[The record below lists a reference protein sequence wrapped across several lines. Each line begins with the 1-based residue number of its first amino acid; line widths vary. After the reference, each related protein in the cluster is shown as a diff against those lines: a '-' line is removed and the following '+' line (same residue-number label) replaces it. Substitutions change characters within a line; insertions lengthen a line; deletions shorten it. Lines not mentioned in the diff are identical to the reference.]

1 MLSASFLDYIK
12 KESLFNRHEHL
23 LLAISGGL
31 DSVVLAHL
39 LKLTDFHFSMA
50 HMNFQLRDEDSNR
63 DEKFVRELAKKL
75 EVEVF
80 VKRVEIDKE
89 KGSTQLQARDLR
101 YDWFRRLMK
110 DHHFSK
116 LLTAHHANDLL
127 ETTLLNLIRGTGIKG
142 LRSIL
147 PLHHNIAR
155 PLLFASKEQIKEYA
169 EENSIEW
176 REDVSNASEK
186 YKRNKMRH
194 RVIPLLLKENP
205 NLLSGIQQTTL
216 RLRAAESVWDEKLAK
231 IRKKYVFNRDEGI
244 RIDRRI
250 LKLPQMEVFL
260 YEFLS
265 DYGFNLAQLQSFKFR
280 KIGAQLSS
288 FSHTLV
294 IDRGFLLV
302 NPISDEIQKQFFPI
316 QIQLKDKLIKTPLGL
331 FKWSFINKND
341 VDYSIGNKIVFIEAN
356 KLKEPIELDLWKEGD
371 KIQPIGMK
379 GKKKI
384 SDILIDQKVPL
395 PQKKKV
401 MVLKSGGEIIW
412 VIGHKFSDSFKVKK
426 DTTKILRI
434 EYENS

>member
-1 MLSASFLDYIK
+1 MLSAPFLDYII

-39 LKLTDFHFSMA
+39 LKHNDFKFSLA
-50 HMNFQLRDEDSNR
+50 HMNFQLRGEDSNQ
-63 DEKFVRELAKKL
+63 DEQFVRDLAHKL
-75 EVEVF
+75 EVEIF
-80 VKRVEIDKE
+80 IKRVEIKE
-89 KGSTQLQARDLR
+89 ELGSTQLQARDLR

-110 DHHFSK
+110 DHGFNK

-155 PLLFASKEQIKEYA
+155 PLLFAGKEQIKEYA

-176 REDVSNASEK
+176 REDVSNASDK
-186 YKRNKMRH
+186 YKRNKIRH
-194 RVIPLLLKENP
+194 DVIPLLMKENP

-216 RLRAAESVWDEKLAK
+216 RLRAAESVWNEKISK
-231 IRKKYVFNRDEGI
+231 IRKKYVFDWKEGI
-244 RIDRRI
+244 KIDRRI
-250 LKLPQMEVFL
+250 IKLPQKEVFL

-288 FSHTLV
+288 FSYTLV
-294 IDRGFLLV
+294 VDRSFLLV
-302 NPISDEIQKQFFPI
+302 NPISDEIQEQFFPI
-316 QIQLKDKLIKTPLGL
+316 QLQLEDKSMKTPLGL
-331 FKWSFINKND
+331 FKWSFIDESD
-341 VDYSIGNKIVFIEAN
+341 VDYSKGHNVAYIEAD
-356 KLKEPIELDLWKEGD
+356 KLKEPIVVDLWQEGD
-371 KIQPIGMK
+371 KIQPLGMK

-384 SDILIDQKVPL
+384 SDILIDQKVSL
-395 PQKKKV
+395 PQKKQT
-401 MVLKSGGEIIW
+401 MILKSGGRIVW
-412 VIGHKFSDSFKVKK
+412 VVEHKFSELFKVKK